1 MGMHPPFPLGSAT
14 VTLLS
19 FPDCC
24 SIVHRILF
32 ISCSPLS
39 AIGYNVNTVLSLEM
53 TRNVFF
59 KFPFFAIPVYNT
71 DSYSHF
77 RAIYMR
83 FTILLESRISMV
95 IFMYMYSLI
104 SENRG

>member
-1 MGMHPPFPLGSAT
+1 MFSAVCNRLQRQYCT
-14 VTLLS
+14 
-19 FPDCC
+19 
-24 SIVHRILF
+24 F
-32 ISCSPLS
+32 IGDDQKCF
-39 AIGYNVNTVLSLEM
+39 
-53 TRNVFF
+53 FF